1 MVESISKFAGK
12 TLLVSI
18 PTLFGDVKCRP
29 CTLVGAEIH
38 GMWLRS
44 EELIG
49 RLLPSDN
56 PYASAEPITFIPFTH
71 VAAVLIA
78 TVPPGQVADTAAKA
92 TDAAPAVGRR
102 PRAKSGEPLSEKRKA

>member
-1 MVESISKFAGK
+1 MTESISKLAGK

-44 EELIG
+44 EELTG

-56 PYASAEPITFIPFTH
+56 PFAAAEPIAFVPFAH

-78 TVPPGQVADTAAKA
+78 TVPPGQVADTTAKA
-92 TDAAPAVGRR
+92 DDAPPADDQR
-102 PRAKSGEPLSEKRKA
+102 PIAKSGKRQSEKRKA